1 MKTRKIAIFVNK
13 KTQERTE
20 RYRIKNAATLNE
32 QRHFL
37 CLTLKNFFLQQMKN
51 SRPSSSSVK
60 QSFNLP

>member
-1 MKTRKIAIFVNK
+1 MITERGYRKSLRK
-13 KTQERTE
+13 ERTE